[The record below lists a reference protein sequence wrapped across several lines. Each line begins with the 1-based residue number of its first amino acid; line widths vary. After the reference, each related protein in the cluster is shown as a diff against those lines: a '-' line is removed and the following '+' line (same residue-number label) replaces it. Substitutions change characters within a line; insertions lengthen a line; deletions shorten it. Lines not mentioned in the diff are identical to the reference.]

1 MFLRGAAAALIAAGA
16 PSAPGVIHAAEP
28 TLAGDALERL
38 QLTRES
44 RQRLLRGEI
53 VPYPV
58 AEHGDRELAVGLAML
73 VRAPLGHV
81 AESLTSGDPF
91 GDDLDVGH
99 GLASDPARWPALR
112 FADSERDEA
121 VRLVDAAPG
130 TRFNLSPAE
139 LGVLRAL
146 RGLWGR
152 AADVPI
158 ERISVEYRRLLR
170 ARAEAYGRGGL
181 AAIEPYA
188 RAGGATTDPA
198 AELRSAL
205 PDVARI
211 VRYGPELEQALARYP
226 AVRPRGAVDRVYWV
240 KRRVQGRPHLSL
252 LHRLGMVGP
261 DVAAQVERSFYAGH
275 SYNTSQ
281 IVTGAVAHDDGTLI
295 FNTSRISTDEV
306 LGLGNQVRRSLGR
319 RRLNDE
325 RRKRLE
331 ELSNALSR
339 RPAPPPQTS

>member
-16 PSAPGVIHAAEP
+16 SSTPDVMHAAEP
-28 TLAGDALERL
+28 TLAEEALERL
-38 QLTRES
+38 QVTSES

-53 VPYPV
+53 VSYPV
-58 AEHGDRELAVGLAML
+58 AERGDRQMAVGLAIL

-91 GDDLDVGH
+91 GDELDVVH

-112 FADSERDEA
+112 FLGSERDEA

-152 AADVPI
+152 PADVPI

-198 AELRSAL
+198 TELRSAL

-211 VRYGPELEQALARYP
+211 VRYGPELEQMLARYP
-226 AVRPRGAVDRVYWV
+226 AVLPRGAMDRVYWV
-240 KRRVQGRPHLSL
+240 KRRVGGRPHLSL
-252 LHRLGMVGP
+252 LHRIGMVGP
-261 DVAAQVERSFYAGH
+261 DVVAQVDRSFYVGH
-275 SYNTSQ
+275 SYNASQ
-281 IVTGAVAHDDGTLI
+281 IVTGAVARDDGTLI
-295 FNTSRISTDEV
+295 FNMSRISTDEV
-306 LGLGNQVRRSLGR
+306 LGLGNQVRRSVGR
-319 RRLNDE
+319 RRLQEE
-325 RRKRLE
+325 RRKQLE

-339 RPAPPPQTS
+339 RPVPPPQTS